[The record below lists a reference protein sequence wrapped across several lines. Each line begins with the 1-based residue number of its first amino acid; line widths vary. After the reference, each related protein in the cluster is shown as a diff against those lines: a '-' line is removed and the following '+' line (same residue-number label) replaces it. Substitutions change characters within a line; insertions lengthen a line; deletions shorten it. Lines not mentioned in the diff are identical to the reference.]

1 VEALKEAGLTAAEID
16 RVHAPIGIPL
26 GGNRP
31 EEIAVSIA
39 AEMVAARHGVA

>member
-1 VEALKEAGLTAAEID
+1 MLSSAESDASDAEID

-31 EEIAVSIA
+31 EEIALSIA
-39 AEMVAARHGVA
+39 AEMVAARHGMA